1 MAAATKRI
9 YEARTKY
16 QDRTKLSENA
26 FAPLNIVV
34 NKLGTA
40 LLLLSSSEESVLQ
53 AVLSHITEFARKW
66 DDNIVELK
74 ENLLLE
80 LLLEKELFIDSG
92 SVIIRRFALY
102 LITALLDQTELGEY
116 GTEKTAQLLDVS
128 YRFYLRDN
136 DDFCIEYLTY
146 IINLCM
152 RDPQVAQN
160 ILENIEFLE
169 KFKNVFI
176 NSDNPDTVL
185 NSIEALHKILQVQSA
200 EQMLEFTTLPG
211 FPVDRIICELTNE
224 FLEIRL
230 AALKV
235 LKTLLA
241 DTSDA
246 SVFEPLH
253 RCLFVLQQL
262 VKAFCDNPQAPDAL
276 GIIEVLATALR
287 SEKMT
292 KLFFEQNLFDQMVEH
307 LRYDMEVLRPDV
319 VCTIISIFAEAA
331 KYQAYLK
338 RMHHA
343 DVTLMFINCL
353 MNSRPEPAPFVIM
366 GLNRLV
372 EHPEALRAVV
382 AEYEKGAMTMLINL
396 IRSPQVSIKTR
407 EQAAEFV
414 GHLLTLAFRATSE
427 QLIQMEI
434 ASGLANTLQQGLP
447 ELSIDLI
454 LSILAIIESL
464 AQNDEYRVF
473 LGECVEL
480 TEQIAQ
486 LLMRSYAHSILVHNI
501 FRCLCTIIDE
511 EPVRQTL
518 LDNFIVSSIKRA
530 LKSLSNLVKT
540 AVTNFILQTTRFNEF
555 VDAYIDRGILEV
567 LMTFQ
572 KHAFCVST
580 WGPAIESILSKCP
593 TMKFCIRNYLGFTDI
608 TAGKDFYVSKRKFDD
623 FRKFQ
628 ALLRSDSSPLS
639 PVLVVNFD
647 RPEPNED
654 DVISVPASCL
664 HEIDISG
671 DQKWCYCKRPGDP
684 RLPEY
689 LEALNQ
695 TLAVSDRERDRER
708 EIERARDKQLICI
721 PQLHG
726 LVENPDRIRRSID
739 FENVA
744 KRSKIIAEAVN
755 GVMNEDIKILD
766 LNTTE
771 ECSRQTVRCHL
782 EELRHIY
789 HTNFIPLGRVQSGC
803 QFERALLFKCF
814 ADQIGLPCTLQRS
827 VDGRMLYNEVPLP
840 LELEKDIHCDKKTM
854 KFMPWRML
862 RPTHIVDLMYN
873 IGELYPMQSRQ
884 ALQYLRLY

>member
-1 MAAATKRI
+1 MAATKRI
-9 YEARTKY
+9 YEPRGKY
-16 QDRTKLSENA
+16 PDRTKSNDNA
-26 FAPLNIVV
+26 FSGLNILI
-34 NKLGTA
+34 NKLDTA
-40 LLLLSSSEESVLQ
+40 LLLLSSKEDAVLQSVLNNL
-53 AVLSHITEFARKW
+53 AEFARKV
-66 DDNIVELK
+66 DENIFELK
-74 ENLLLE
+74 EQRLLE
-80 LLLEKELFIDSG
+80 LLLEKEIFIDSNN
-92 SVIIRRFALY
+92 VIIRRFALY
-102 LITALLDQTELGEY
+102 LITAILDHTELGEY
-116 GTEKTAQLLDVS
+116 ETEKTSQLLDVS
-128 YRFYLRDN
+128 YRYYLKDN
-136 DDFCIEYLTY
+136 DDFCVEYLTY
-146 IINLCM
+146 IINLCL

-160 ILENIEFLE
+160 ILENIAFLE
-169 KFKNVFI
+169 KFKNIFI
-176 NSDNPDTVL
+176 NSENPDTVY

-200 EQMLEFTTLPG
+200 EEMLQFTTLPG

-230 AALKV
+230 ASLKV

-241 DTSDA
+241 DTSEE

-253 RCLFVLQQL
+253 RCFFVLQQL

-276 GIIEVLATALR
+276 GIIEALATALR

-292 KLFFEQNLFDQMVEH
+292 KLFFEQNLFEQMVEQ
-307 LRYDMEVLRPDV
+307 LRIDMEILRPDV

-331 KYQAYLK
+331 KYQPFLG
-338 RMHHA
+338 RMHSA
-343 DVTLMFINCL
+343 NITQMFINCL
-353 MNSRPEPAPFVIM
+353 MKSKPEPAPFVIM
-366 GLNRLV
+366 GLNRMI
-372 EHPEALRAVV
+372 EHPEVLRIVV
-382 AEYEKGAMTMLINL
+382 AEYDKGLLTHLVNL

-407 EQAAEFV
+407 EQSAELV
-414 GHLLTLAFRATSE
+414 AHLLTSSFRATAE
-427 QLIQMEI
+427 QLIQMDI
-434 ASGLANTLQQGLP
+434 AGGLAKTIQQGLP

-454 LSILAIIESL
+454 LSILSIIEGL
-464 AQNDEYRVF
+464 ASNDEYRSV
-473 LGECVEL
+473 LGANVLL

-486 LLMRSYAHSILVHNI
+486 LLMRSYAHAILVHNI

-511 EPVRQTL
+511 EPVRLTL
-518 LDNFIVSSIKRA
+518 LSNFIVSSIKRA

-555 VDAYIDRGILEV
+555 VDAYIDRGVLEV
-567 LMTFQ
+567 LMMYQ

-593 TMKFCIRNYLGFTDI
+593 TMKFCIRNCLTFTDI
-608 TAGKDFYVSKRKFDD
+608 TAGKDFYVSKRKFED
-623 FRKFQ
+623 FRQFQ
-628 ALLRSDSSPLS
+628 CLLCTDCSPLEA
-639 PVLVVNFD
+639 VLVVNFD
-647 RPEPNED
+647 RPVADDN
-654 DVISVPASCL
+654 DVICVPDHCM
-664 HEIDISG
+664 HEMDGSG
-671 DQKWCYCKRPGDP
+671 DKKWHYCKRPGDA

-695 TLAVSDRERDRER
+695 TLA
-708 EIERARDKQLICI
+708 I
-721 PQLHG
+721 HG

-744 KRSKIIAEAVN
+744 KRCKIIAEAVN
-755 GVMNEDIKILD
+755 GVMSENIKILD

-771 ECSRQTVRCHL
+771 ECSRHTVRCHL
-782 EELRHIY
+782 EELRYVY
-789 HTNFIPLGRVQSGC
+789 HTNFIPLGEVRSGC
-803 QFERALLFKCF
+803 QFERAILFKCF

-840 LELEKDIHCDKKTM
+840 LELEKDVHCDKKTL